1 MIVYRLICVVQTALP
16 ASKEIQAAEPPP
28 HLGTVS
34 FHHEEPAC
42 AGTVHE
48 VLYMNHHLTWEQFFF
63 IMSKLPVQ
71 VLYMNHHHL
80 TWEQFLFIMRN
91 LRVQVWNI
99 IHNLTWEQTNG
110 QTDKPGHRKATI

>member
-48 VLYMNHHLTWEQFFF
+48 PPPHLG
-63 IMSKLPVQ
+63 
-71 VLYMNHHHL
+71 
-80 TWEQFLFIMRN
+80 
-91 LRVQVWNI
+91 
-99 IHNLTWEQTNG
+99 TNRPTER
-110 QTDKPGHRKATI
+110 QTDRPGHGKATIILMTYDKTF